1 MPDTGTMAIRARI
14 VGLIDGRSVNASGT
28 VRLTHGDTAEIFF
41 QRVDKELGLAREKPF
56 RRAFRQGV
64 RPTVLI
70 NGERLEMPEAK
81 DRVLRDGDEISV
93 LLAVGGG

>member
-1 MPDTGTMAIRARI
+1 MSDTGTMAIRARI
-14 VGLIDGRSVNASGT
+14 VGLFDGRSVNASGT
-28 VRLTHGDTAEIFF
+28 VQLAEGDTAETFF
-41 QRVDKELGLAREKPF
+41 QRADKALGLAREKPF

-70 NGERLEMPEAK
+70 NGDRLEMPEEK

>member
-1 MPDTGTMAIRARI
+1 
-14 VGLIDGRSVNASGT
+14 VGLIDGRSVNRSGT
-28 VRLTHGDTAEIFF
+28 VRLAQGDTAGIFF
-41 QRVDKELGLAREKPF
+41 RRADKELNLAKEKPF

-70 NGERLEMPEAK
+70 NGDRLEMPEEK
-81 DRVLRDGDEISV
+81 NRILRDGDEISV